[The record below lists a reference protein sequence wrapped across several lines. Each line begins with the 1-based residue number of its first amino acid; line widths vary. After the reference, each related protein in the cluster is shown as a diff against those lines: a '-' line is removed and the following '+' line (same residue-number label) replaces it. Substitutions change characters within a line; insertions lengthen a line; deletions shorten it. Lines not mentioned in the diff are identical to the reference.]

1 MVFPSVSGYLDPPN
15 WNQQQGNQQQAIPT
29 DSSSSRLISLPPPPS
44 SLTDPLVSTSN
55 GAAGPSFGALGPPTT
70 SSSSLM
76 NRPGSM
82 ADRARMAKL
91 PVPEPGLKCPRCEST
106 NTKFCYFNNYSLSQP
121 RHFCKACRRYW
132 TRGGALRNVPVGG
145 GCRRNNKR
153 GKGGNNNSGGGGG
166 GGRSK
171 SPVVASD
178 RRGMVPAT
186 TTGGYTNSSTTMNYS
201 HLPRPLP
208 PQLPFLLGNY
218 VPGDM
223 GLNLGGLGGSHVSA
237 AASTSGDVGFG
248 MSGGSGGGGT
258 GGFLSSA
265 GAGVSTQP
273 PPFRFSAMQQFPF
286 LTELE
291 PPPPLRPQPPG
302 ELYGY
307 QSADQRPGLQE
318 PEGVKMEDNNVGVGS
333 SLSKNFLGIDDIDHN
348 HHHHHH
354 HHQGNDHHHHQHD
367 HNDQHHQYHWSGTTT
382 GNNNNAW
389 QRSSAPTMMDDEWI
403 QDD

>member
-15 WNQQQGNQQQAIPT
+15 WNQQQAIPT

-44 SLTDPLVSTSN
+44 SHTEPLVSTSN

-76 NRPGSM
+76 SRPGSM

-132 TRGGALRNVPVGG
+132 TRGGALRSVPVGG

-153 GKGGNNNSGGGGG
+153 GKGGNNNSSSGGGGG
-166 GGRSK
+166 RRSK

-186 TTGGYTNSSTTMNYS
+186 TTSGYTNSSTTMNYS

-208 PQLPFLLGNY
+208 PQLPFLLGDY
-218 VPGDM
+218 VPGEM
-223 GLNLGGLGGSHVSA
+223 RLNLGGLGGSHVSA
-237 AASTSGDVGFG
+237 ATSTSGDVGFG

-265 GAGVSTQP
+265 VTGLSTQPP
-273 PPFRFSAMQQFPF
+273 PPFRFSPMQQFPF

-291 PPPPLRPQPPG
+291 PPPPLQPPPPG

-307 QSADQRPGLQE
+307 QSGDQRPGLQD
-318 PEGVKMEDNNVGVGS
+318 PEGAKMEDNNVGVGS
-333 SLSKNFLGIDDIDHN
+333 SLSKNFLRIDHIDHN
-348 HHHHHH
+348 HHH
-354 HHQGNDHHHHQHD
+354 QGNDHHQHD

>member
-29 DSSSSRLISLPPPPS
+29 DSSSSRLISLPPPPL
-44 SLTDPLVSTSN
+44 SLTDPLVSTTNN
-55 GAAGPSFGALGPPTT
+55 GTTSFGTFGPTTT

-76 NRPGSM
+76 SRPGSM

-91 PVPEPGLKCPRCEST
+91 PVPEPGLKCPRCESP

-153 GKGGNNNSGGGGG
+153 GKGGNNNSSSGA

-171 SPVVASD
+171 SPAVGVD
-178 RRGMVPAT
+178 RLGVGPSGGNNGSMT
-186 TTGGYTNSSTTMNYS
+186 TTSGYTSTTSMNYS

-218 VPGDM
+218 VPGEM
-223 GLNLGGLGGSHVSA
+223 GLNLGGLSGSHVLG

-258 GGFLSSA
+258 GGFLSS
-265 GAGVSTQP
+265 GAVGLSTQP

-291 PPPPLRPQPPG
+291 PPPPLQSPPPG
-302 ELYGY
+302 ELYGF
-307 QSADQRPGLQE
+307 QSGDQRPVPQD

-333 SLSKNFLGIDDIDHN
+333 SLSKDFLGIDHIDHN
-348 HHHHHH
+348 NHHHR
-354 HHQGNDHHHHQHD
+354 GNAHHQHD
-367 HNDQHHQYHWSGTTT
+367 HERHQYHWSGTT
-382 GNNNNAW
+382 GNNNNNNAW